1 MQRIDAIYHVRGEAE
16 YVDDLPLPAKMLYA
30 AVFASPVAHGKILAL
45 DTKDALNLDGI
56 IAVFTADDIP
66 ESKQW
71 GTLIADFPILAIDEV
86 QYVGQPI
93 ALVVAKTKA
102 IAHKATNLIRL
113 EVEELPVIVDPRE
126 AFSQGQII
134 GTPRTFVLGDV
145 DSAWEQCDLI
155 VEGKC
160 EIGGQEHLY
169 LETQRARVIP
179 QEGNNLR
186 VYSATQNPTLTQKTI
201 AQMLGL
207 PCHAVEVDVK
217 RLGGG
222 FGGKEEQATHWASLA
237 ALAAWHCQ
245 KPVELVLSRSEDL
258 KMTGKRHPYSSDFKI
273 GVTGEGKIL
282 AYEVKHYQNAGAYA
296 DLSPAILE
304 RTLFHSTNAY
314 FIPNACIFAV
324 SCRTNLPPS
333 TAMRGF
339 GGPQAMFVIE
349 SAIAKVAETLNIPR
363 EEIQRKN
370 LLQVG
375 DLFPYG
381 QQFANNRL
389 CQAWAE
395 MEQTYNLDGIKNNID
410 QYNASHFETKKG
422 YAIMPI
428 CFGISFTATF
438 LNQASALVHV
448 YTDGSVSISTGGV
461 EMGQG
466 LSTKIA
472 AIAAKAFG
480 IGLQRIK
487 IESTNTTRIANM
499 SPSAASVTTDLNG
512 NATISAI
519 AQILD
524 RLKALAGKELGMS
537 DIEKIAISEE
547 KVVYAGKETDLTWE
561 HLVKAANLARI
572 NLSAHAFYATPG
584 IGFDRV
590 RVASPKENREKGHPF
605 AYHVCGSA
613 IVEVT
618 LDCLRG
624 TYQIDAVKIVH
635 DLGRSVNEL
644 VDVGQVEGGLAQGL
658 GWMTIEDLQFNEKG
672 QLLSNNLANYKVPD
686 IYFMPDRI
694 DIKFLE
700 NEDDSPAPYG
710 SKAVGEPPFM
720 YGIGVFFAIRQAMKA
735 FQPKGEFALTSP
747 LTSERVLCELYAD
760 ELKEMAEFLVGNTS
774 SQRADPQ
781 I

>member
-1 MQRIDAIYHVRGEAE
+1 MKRIDAIYHVRGEAE
-16 YVDDLPLPAKMLYA
+16 YVDDLPLPAEMLYA
-30 AVFASPVAHGKILAL
+30 AVFASPVAHGKILSL
-45 DTKDALNLDGI
+45 EMKDALALEGI
-56 IAVFTADDIP
+56 VAVLTANDIP
-66 ESKQW
+66 ESNQW
-71 GTLIADFPILAIDEV
+71 GTLIADHPLLAKDEV
-86 QYVGQPI
+86 QYIGQPI
-93 ALVVAKTKA
+93 AVVVGNTKA
-102 IAHKATNLIRL
+102 IARKATKLIHL
-113 EVEELPVIVDPRE
+113 EVAELPIIIDPRA

-134 GTPRTFVLGDV
+134 GTPRTFVLGDI
-145 DSAWEQCDLI
+145 DSAWSQCDLI
-155 VEGKC
+155 VEGNC

-169 LETQRARVIP
+169 LETQRTRVIP
-179 QEGNNLR
+179 LEGSNLR

-237 ALAAWHCQ
+237 ALAAWHTR

-258 KMTGKRHPYSSDFKI
+258 IMTGKRHPYSSDFKI
-273 GVTGEGKIL
+273 GVTDEGKIL
-282 AYEVKHYQNAGAYA
+282 AYQVKHYQNAGAYA

-314 FIPNACIFAV
+314 FIPNAQIFAV

-349 SAIAKVAETLNIPR
+349 SAIAKVAATLGMTR
-363 EEIQRKN
+363 EEIQKKN
-370 LLQVG
+370 LLRSG
-375 DLFPYG
+375 DGFPYG
-381 QQFANNRL
+381 QEIQTNSLRRTWLEA
-389 CQAWAE
+389 
-395 MEQTYNLDGIKNNID
+395 EQTYNLVAIRDRIND
-410 QYNASHFETKKG
+410 YNANHFATKKG
-422 YAIMPI
+422 YAVMPI

-448 YTDGSVSISTGGV
+448 YTDGSVSVTTGGV

-466 LSTKIA
+466 LNTKIA

-480 IGLQRIK
+480 IGLSRIK

-499 SPSAASVTTDLNG
+499 SASAASVTTDLNG
-512 NATISAI
+512 NATIRAI

-524 RLKALAGKELGMS
+524 RLQALAAKELGVK
-537 DIEKIAISEE
+537 DVENIAIAKE
-547 KVVYAGKETDLTWE
+547 KVFYAGKETDLTWDY
-561 HLVKAANLARI
+561 LAKAANLDRI
-572 NLSAHAFYATPG
+572 NLSAHAFYATPEL
-584 IGFDRV
+584 GFNR
-590 RVASPKENREKGHPF
+590 EREKGHPF
-605 AYHVCGSA
+605 AYHVCGTA

-624 TYQIDAVKIVH
+624 TYKIDAVKIVH

-644 VDVGQVEGGLAQGL
+644 VDRGQIEGGLAQGL

-672 QLLSNNLANYKVPD
+672 ELLSNNLANYKIPD
-686 IYFMPDRI
+686 IYFMPDEI

-700 NEDDSPAPYG
+700 NDGNSPAPYG

-735 FQPKGEFALTSP
+735 FKLEKEFGFTSP
-747 LTSERVLCELYAD
+747 LTPERVLCELYA
-760 ELKEMAEFLVGNTS
+760 ERLLHKA
-774 SQRADPQ
+774 
-781 I
+781 

>member
-1 MQRIDAIYHVRGEAE
+1 MKRIDAIYHVRGEAE
-16 YVDDLPLPAKMLYA
+16 YVDDLPIPAEILYA
-30 AVFASPVAHGKILAL
+30 AVFASSVAHGKILSLDIQKAL
-45 DTKDALNLDGI
+45 ILEGVI
-56 IAVFTADDIP
+56 GVFTADDIP
-66 ESKQW
+66 GSNQW
-71 GTLIADFPILAIDEV
+71 GTIIADCPLLAKDEV
-86 QYVGQPI
+86 QYLGQPI
-93 ALVVAKTKA
+93 AVVVGTTRA
-102 IAHKATNLIRL
+102 IAQKATKLIRL
-113 EVEELPVIVDPRE
+113 EIEELPVIVAPRE
-126 AFSQGQII
+126 AFIQGQII

-155 VEGKC
+155 VEGNC

-179 QEGNNLR
+179 LEGNNLR
-186 VYSATQNPTLTQKTI
+186 VYSATQNPNLTQKTI
-201 AQMLGL
+201 AQMLEL
-207 PCHAVEVDVK
+207 PCHAVEVDIK
-217 RLGGG
+217 RLGGA
-222 FGGKEEQATHWASLA
+222 FGGKEEQATHWASLT
-237 ALAAWHCQ
+237 ALAAWHTH

-258 KMTGKRHPYSSDFKI
+258 TMTGKRHPYSSDFKM

-296 DLSPAILE
+296 DLSTAVLE

-314 FIPNACIFAV
+314 FIPNARLFAV

-349 SAIAKVAETLNIPR
+349 SAIAKVAETLGIPR

-370 LLQVG
+370 LLQAG
-375 DLFPYG
+375 DTFPYG
-381 QQFANNRL
+381 QQLATNRL
-389 CQAWAE
+389 YQTWAE
-395 MEQTYNLDGIKNNID
+395 VEQTYNLEAIKNNIA
-410 QYNASHFETKKG
+410 QYNANHFETKKG
-422 YAIMPI
+422 YAVMPI

-448 YTDGSVSISTGGV
+448 YTDGSVSITTGGV

-472 AIAAKAFG
+472 AIASQALG
-480 IGLQRIK
+480 IGLPRIK

-499 SPSAASVTTDLNG
+499 SASAASVTTDLNG
-512 NATISAI
+512 NATKGAI

-524 RLKALAGKELGMS
+524 RLKALAGKELGVS
-537 DIEKIAISEE
+537 DVEKIVIVNET
-547 KVVYAGKETDLTWE
+547 VVYAGKETDLTWE
-561 HLVKAANLARI
+561 HLAKAANLARI

-584 IGFDRV
+584 LEFDRD
-590 RVASPKENREKGHPF
+590 REKGHPF
-605 AYHVCGSA
+605 AYHVCGTA

-644 VDVGQVEGGLAQGL
+644 VDRGQVEGGLAQGL
-658 GWMTIEDLQFNEKG
+658 GWMTIEDLQFNQKG
-672 QLLSNNLANYKVPD
+672 QLLANNLANYKVPD
-686 IYFMPDRI
+686 IYFMPDQI

-700 NEDDSPAPYG
+700 NDDNSPAPYG

-720 YGIGVFFAIRQAMKA
+720 YGIGIFFALREAMKA
-735 FQPKGEFALTSP
+735 FQPKLEFEFSSP
-747 LTSERVLCELYAD
+747 LTPERVLCELYAD
-760 ELKEMAEFLVGNTS
+760 ELRRRS
-774 SQRADPQ
+774 S
-781 I
+781 

>member
-584 IGFDRV
+584 IGFDRTQ
-590 RVASPKENREKGHPF
+590 EQGHPF
-605 AYHVCGSA
+605 AYHVCGTA

-644 VDVGQVEGGLAQGL
+644 VDIGQVEGGLAQGL

-694 DIKFLE
+694 EIEFLE
-700 NEDDSPAPYG
+700 NGDNSPAPYG

-760 ELKEMAEFLVGNTS
+760 ELKEMAEFIVGNTS

>member
-1 MQRIDAIYHVRGEAE
+1 MERIDAVYHVRGESE
-16 YVDDLPLPAKMLYA
+16 FVDDLPLPAEILYA
-30 AVFASPVAHGKILAL
+30 AVFSSPVARGKILSL
-45 DTKDALNLDGI
+45 DIQDALTLDGI
-56 IAVFTADDIP
+56 VAVFTADDIP

-71 GTLIADFPILAIDEV
+71 GTIIADCPLLAKDEV

-93 ALVVAKTKA
+93 AVVVGKTKA
-102 IAHKATNLIRL
+102 IAQKATKLICL
-113 EVEELPVIVDPRE
+113 EVEELPVIVEPRE

-160 EIGGQEHLY
+160 ELGGQEHLY

-179 QEGNNLR
+179 LEGNNLR
-186 VYSATQNPTLTQKTI
+186 VYSATQNPHLTQKTI

-237 ALAAWHCQ
+237 ALAAWHTR
-245 KPVELVLSRSEDL
+245 KPIELVLSRSDDL

-314 FIPNACIFAV
+314 FIPNTRIFAV

-339 GGPQAMFVIE
+339 GGPQGMFAIE
-349 SAIAKVAETLNIPR
+349 SAIAKVAETLGIPR

-370 LLQVG
+370 LLQAG
-375 DLFPYG
+375 DRFPYG
-381 QQFANNRL
+381 QELATNRPR
-389 CQAWAE
+389 QTWAE
-395 MEQTYNLDGIKNNID
+395 MEQTYHLEAIKNQIAE
-410 QYNASHFETKKG
+410 YNASHFETKKG
-422 YAIMPI
+422 YAVMPI

-448 YTDGSVSISTGGV
+448 YTDGSVGVTTGGV

-472 AIAAKAFG
+472 AIASKAFG
-480 IGLQRIK
+480 ISLQRIK

-499 SPSAASVTTDLNG
+499 SASAASVTTDLNG
-512 NATISAI
+512 NATLLAI

-524 RLKALAGKELGMS
+524 RLKALAAKELGVS
-537 DIEKIAISEE
+537 DVENIAIVNE

-584 IGFDRV
+584 LEFDRD
-590 RVASPKENREKGHPF
+590 REKGHPF
-605 AYHVCGSA
+605 AYHVCGTA
-613 IVEVT
+613 IVEIT

-624 TYQIDAVKIVH
+624 TYEIDAVKIVH

-644 VDVGQVEGGLAQGL
+644 VDIGQVEGGLAQGL
-658 GWMTIEDLQFNEKG
+658 GWMTIEDLQFNAKG

-700 NEDDSPAPYG
+700 NDDNSPAPYG

-735 FQPKGEFALTSP
+735 FQSKGELAFVSP
-747 LTSERVLCELYAD
+747 LTPERVLCELYAD
-760 ELKEMAEFLVGNTS
+760 ELKEMAEFIVSHPKLQASV
-774 SQRADPQ
+774 
-781 I
+781 

>member
-1 MQRIDAIYHVRGEAE
+1 MKRIDAIYHVRGEAE
-16 YVDDLPLPAKMLYA
+16 YVDDLPLPAEMLYA
-30 AVFASPVAHGKILAL
+30 AVFPSPVAHGKILSL
-45 DTKDALNLDGI
+45 DIKDALAVEGI
-56 IAVFTADDIP
+56 VAVFTADDIP
-66 ESKQW
+66 ERKQW
-71 GTLIADFPILAIDEV
+71 GTIITDCPILAKDEV

-93 ALVVAKTKA
+93 AVVVGKISA
-102 IAHKATNLIRL
+102 IAKKATKLIHL
-113 EVEELPVIVDPRE
+113 EIEELPVTVDPRA

-134 GTPRTFVLGDV
+134 GTPRTFILGDI
-145 DSAWEQCDLI
+145 DRAWSQCDLI
-155 VEGKC
+155 VEGNC

-179 QEGNNLR
+179 LEEKNLR

-201 AQMLGL
+201 AQKLGL
-207 PCHAVEVDVK
+207 PCHAAEVDVK

-222 FGGKEEQATHWASLA
+222 FGGKEEQATHWAALA
-237 ALAAWHCQ
+237 ALAAWHSR
-245 KPVELVLSRSEDL
+245 KPVELVLSRVEDL
-258 KMTGKRHPYSSDFKI
+258 IMTGKRHPYSSDFKI
-273 GVTGEGKIL
+273 GVTNEGQIL

-296 DLSPAILE
+296 DLSTAVLE

-314 FIPNACIFAV
+314 FIPNAQIFAV

-349 SAIAKVAETLNIPR
+349 SAIAKVAETLGIPR
-363 EEIQRKN
+363 EEIQQKN
-370 LLQVG
+370 LLQSG

-381 QQFANNRL
+381 QKIQTDSLRRTWLEA
-389 CQAWAE
+389 
-395 MEQTYNLDGIKNNID
+395 EQTYNLTAIRDRLND
-410 QYNASHFETKKG
+410 YNTNHFETKKG
-422 YAIMPI
+422 YAVMPI

-448 YTDGSVSISTGGV
+448 YTDGSVSVTTGGV

-472 AIAAKAFG
+472 AITAKAFG

-499 SPSAASVTTDLNG
+499 SASAASVTTDLNG
-512 NATISAI
+512 NATMLAI

-524 RLKALAGKELGMS
+524 RLKALAAKELGVREL
-537 DIEKIAISEE
+537 EKIAIIDE

-561 HLVKAANLARI
+561 HLAKAANLARI

-584 IGFDRV
+584 LGFDRD
-590 RVASPKENREKGHPF
+590 REKGHPF
-605 AYHVCGSA
+605 AYHVCGTA

-624 TYQIDAVKIVH
+624 TYEIDAVKIVH

-644 VDVGQVEGGLAQGL
+644 VDIGQVEGGLAQGL
-658 GWMTIEDLQFNEKG
+658 GWMTIEDLQFNEQG
-672 QLLSNNLANYKVPD
+672 QLLADNLANYKVPD
-686 IYFMPDRI
+686 IYFMPDLI

-700 NEDDSPAPYG
+700 NNNNSPAPYG

-735 FQPKGEFALTSP
+735 FKPEMELAFTSP
-747 LTSERVLCELYAD
+747 LTPERVLCGLH
-760 ELKEMAEFLVGNTS
+760 KEIVQKMG
-774 SQRADPQ
+774 
-781 I
+781 